1 MINFYTDKLVTHAKS
16 IRAKT
21 QHTHKQMI
29 INILTNCPLSLNRLK
44 IMT

>member
-16 IRAKT
+16 IRLKT

-29 INILTNCPLSLNRLK
+29 INLLTNYSLSLNHLK
-44 IMT
+44 TMT